1 MLAAA
6 IAAIMGTCTSTGM
19 SLSASTSA
27 ARFFAELFSFFFE
40 ELRLLL
46 SRSAL
51 CRQLVVSL

>member
-19 SLSASTSA
+19 SLSASTSV

-40 ELRLLL
+40 
-46 SRSAL
+46 
-51 CRQLVVSL
+51 